1 MNNQLKKSLF
11 TFTILLIFFNSCQD
25 ENDDDDD
32 DYWDS
37 PVYFNIDGLPVSLP
51 DGKKILYYHAGIKT
65 IYTSGSVEVNE
76 DSSGLWLINIDGTNP
91 RLILKGG
98 LGNWYDISPDGGRIV
113 FEDGG
118 QIYRVPMIGDSIV
131 VNQIKQLTFEGSN
144 FFPAISPDG
153 NWIVYDSNNES
164 PDGGYR
170 IWIMTD
176 NGTDKSLVVSGRMPC
191 WSDNQKW
198 IYYIGLYAEIYKVN
212 IDSTSEVVKVTHLN
226 ETNIYSADNRN
237 PKCSPDGTKVA
248 FESNGQ
254 ICITDSTG
262 NNLKQLTT
270 DGGINPDWID
280 NNTIVY
286 IGFNPRGSDIEDFL
300 RNHGTLWIM
309 DVDGNNKK
317 QLTFFNGDV
326 INQ

>member
-1 MNNQLKKSLF
+1 MYKRIKNILIALI
-11 TFTILLIFFNSCQD
+11 ILLILFTSCQND
-25 ENDDDDD
+25 NDDEDD
-32 DYWDS
+32 DYWDI

-65 IYTSGSVEVNE
+65 IYTNGSVEVNE
-76 DSSGLWLINIDGTNP
+76 DSAGLWLINIDGTNP
-91 RLILKGG
+91 HLILKGG
-98 LGNWYDISPDGGRIV
+98 LGNWWDISPDGDWIG

-131 VNQIKQLTFEGSN
+131 VNQKQQLTFDGSN

-153 NWIVYDSNNES
+153 DWIVYDSNNES

-176 NGTDKSLVVSGRMPC
+176 NGTDNSLIVGGRMPC
-191 WSDNQKW
+191 WSNNQKW

-212 IDSTSEVVKVTHLN
+212 IGITSEVSKVTHLN
-226 ETNIYSADNRN
+226 VTNIYSADNCN
-237 PKCSPDGTKVA
+237 PKCSPDGTKIV

-254 ICITDSTG
+254 ICITDSAG

-280 NNTIVY
+280 NSTIVY
-286 IGFNPRGSDIEDFL
+286 IGFKPRGSDIEDFL

-326 INQ
+326 ISQ

>member
-1 MNNQLKKSLF
+1 M
-11 TFTILLIFFNSCQD
+11 
-25 ENDDDDD
+25 
-32 DYWDS
+32 
-37 PVYFNIDGLPVSLP
+37 
-51 DGKKILYYHAGIKT
+51 YYHAGIKT
-65 IYTSGSVEVNE
+65 IYTGGSAEVNE
-76 DSSGLWLINIDGTNP
+76 DSSGLWIINIDGTNP

-98 LGNWYDISPDGGRIV
+98 LGNWYDISPDGDWIG

-131 VNQIKQLTFEGSN
+131 VNQTQQLTSEGSN

-164 PDGGYR
+164 PNGMNF
-170 IWIMTD
+170 IWIM
-176 NGTDKSLVVSGRMPC
+176 KSDGAQKRRISYIPEQGEIRMPN
-191 WSDNQKW
+191 WSKQSNKIVHIRYLIGVFSSEIFVMDSSGANP
-198 IYYIGLYAEIYKVN
+198 IRLTFNNNVDYY
-212 IDSTSEVVKVTHLN
+212 
-226 ETNIYSADNRN
+226 
-237 PKCSPDGTKVA
+237 PKYSPDGIKIV
-248 FESNGQ
+248 FQSNGQ

-280 NNTIVY
+280 NSAIVY
-286 IGFNPRGSDIEDFL
+286 IGFKPRGSDIEDFL

-326 INQ
+326 ISQ